1 MEKNDAVDALIAAMT
16 DDRLPV
22 PIRIGAARGLAHIG
36 SAHVRGELVTVM
48 TNQLCPMDLRAA
60 AAEALGQ
67 ASA

>member
-36 SAHVRGELVTVM
+36 S
-48 TNQLCPMDLRAA
+48 MDLRAA

>member
-36 SAHVRGELVTVM
+36 SGHVRDELVTVM
-48 TNQLCPMDLRAA
+48 TNQLSPMDLRAA

>member
-16 DDRLPV
+16 DDRVPV

-36 SAHVRGELVTVM
+36 SAHVRDELVTVM